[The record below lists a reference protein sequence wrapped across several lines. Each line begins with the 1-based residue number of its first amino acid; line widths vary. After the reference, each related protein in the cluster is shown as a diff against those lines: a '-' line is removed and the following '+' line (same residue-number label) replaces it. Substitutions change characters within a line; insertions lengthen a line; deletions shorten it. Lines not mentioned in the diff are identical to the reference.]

1 MSIMSRLKSAT
12 ADLHRD
18 AESSPLQSQLVKGLL
33 PRDGYVSFLGQM
45 YLIHT
50 AMEQAIRA
58 VTDKHPGFAAV
69 LRDYHWRESQLR
81 ADLVFLGTDPGT
93 IAPATATTAM
103 VAEIERAIDEQPVTL
118 LGMLYVMEGS
128 TNGSK
133 FIAAAIRKAYEL
145 VGPGTSYLDPH
156 GELQKQRWQA
166 FKSDMDGVGF
176 DEAESLAIITAAKG
190 VFRGLTDLSEEL
202 YQPVSV

>member
-18 AESSPLQSQLVKGLL
+18 AESSPLQAQLVKGLL

-50 AMEQAIRA
+50 ALEQAIRA
-58 VTDKHPGFAAV
+58 NADEHPGFAAV
-69 LRDYHWRESQLR
+69 LRDYHWREPQLR
-81 ADLVFLGTDPGT
+81 EDLVFLGTDPGAFT
-93 IAPATATTAM
+93 PAIATTAM
-103 VAEIERAIDEQPVTL
+103 VAEIERTADEQPVTL

-133 FIAAAIRKAYEL
+133 FIAAAIRKAYGL
-145 VGPGTSYLDPH
+145 AGPGTSYLDPH
-156 GELQKQRWQA
+156 GELQKERWQT
-166 FKSDMDGVGF
+166 FKRDMDGVGF
-176 DEAESLAIITAAKG
+176 DEDESLAIINAAAG
-190 VFRGLTDLSEEL
+190 VFRDLTGLSEEL
-202 YQPVSV
+202 YEPIAV